1 METKRSMFKIL
12 HSLMVSFL
20 LIFLG
25 SCTGYK
31 QLPYLKNAETVSS
44 EVLSSMAAVHEA
56 KIMPHDIITITVNS
70 NIPGAATDFNLPMV
84 PSNLGSAIQTTVTYS
99 NTTGSLQ
106 NYLVDKNGKINF
118 PVLGELSIGG
128 MTSKEAQDYI
138 ISLIYPRYIAE
149 KPVVN
154 VRFVNFGVSVLG
166 EVARPGVYTS
176 ANGQMT
182 ILDALAA
189 AGDMTIYGRR
199 DNVLL
204 LRIQDN
210 GEIAMH
216 RINMQDKNLVLNK
229 DIFYLQQ
236 NDKLYIETNKAKG
249 NNSRF
254 GTFESISLSALS
266 IVISVIA
273 IITR

>member
-1 METKRSMFKIL
+1 MESKKSLLRIL
-12 HSLMVSFL
+12 HL
-20 LIFLG
+20 LIVSISIFFLG

-31 QLPYLKNAETVSS
+31 HLPYLKNAEAIPP
-44 EVLSSMAAVHEA
+44 EALSNMATVHEP
-56 KIMPHDIITITVNS
+56 KIMPHDIISITVNS

-99 NTTGSLQ
+99 TSAGSLQ
-106 NYLVDKNGKINF
+106 NYLVDKEGKINF
-118 PVLGELSIGG
+118 PILGQLSIGG

-138 ISLIYPRYIAE
+138 VSLIYPRYIAE
-149 KPVVN
+149 KPIVN
-154 VRFVNFGVSVLG
+154 VRFINFGVSVLG

-176 ANGQMT
+176 SNGQMT

-199 DNVLL
+199 ENVLL
-204 LRIQDN
+204 VRIQEN

-216 RINMQDKNLVLNK
+216 RINMQDENLVLNK
-229 DIFYLQQ
+229 DLFYLQQ

>member
-1 METKRSMFKIL
+1 MKSKRSLLRIL
-12 HSLMVSFL
+12 HSLIVFFL
-20 LIFLG
+20 VVFLA
-25 SCTGYK
+25 SCSGYK
-31 QLPYLKNAETVSS
+31 QLPYLKNAETVSP
-44 EVLSSMAAVHEA
+44 EILSSVAAIHEA
-56 KIMPHDIITITVNS
+56 KIMPNDIITITVNS

-84 PSNLGSAIQTTVTYS
+84 PTNLSSVIQTTATYS
-99 NTTGSLQ
+99 STAGSLQ
-106 NYLVDKNGKINF
+106 NYLVDKDGQINF
-118 PVLGELSIGG
+118 PILGQLSIGG
-128 MTSKEAQDYI
+128 MTAKEAQDYI
-138 ISLIYPRYIAE
+138 VSLIYPRYIAE
-149 KPVVN
+149 KPIVN
-154 VRFVNFGVSVLG
+154 VRFINFGVSVLG
-166 EVARPGVYTS
+166 EVARPGVYTTP
-176 ANGQMT
+176 NGQMT

-204 LRIQDN
+204 LRIQEN

-216 RINMQDKNLVLNK
+216 RIDMQDKNLVLNK
-229 DIFYLQQ
+229 DLFYLQQ
-236 NDKLYIETNKAKG
+236 NDKLYVETNKAKG

>member
-1 METKRSMFKIL
+1 MKPNRSLLRIL
-12 HSLMVSFL
+12 HSLIVFFL
-20 LIFLG
+20 VVFLA
-25 SCTGYK
+25 SCSGYK
-31 QLPYLKNAETVSS
+31 QLPYLKNAETVSP
-44 EVLSSMAAVHEA
+44 EILSSVAAIHEA
-56 KIMPHDIITITVNS
+56 KIMPNDIITITVNS

-84 PSNLGSAIQTTVTYS
+84 PTNLTSPIQTTVVYA

-106 NYLVDKNGKINF
+106 NYLVDKDGKINF
-118 PVLGELSIGG
+118 PILGQLSIGG

-138 ISLIYPRYIAE
+138 VSLIYPRYIAE

-154 VRFVNFGVSVLG
+154 VRFINFGVSVLG
-166 EVARPGVYTS
+166 EVARPGIYTTP
-176 ANGQMT
+176 NGQMT

-204 LRIQDN
+204 LRIQEN

-216 RINMQDKNLVLNK
+216 RIDMQDKNLVLNK
-229 DIFYLQQ
+229 DLFYLQQ
-236 NDKLYIETNKAKG
+236 NDKLYVETNKAKG

>member
-1 METKRSMFKIL
+1 MKPKRSLRRIL
-12 HSLMVSFL
+12 HSLIVSFL
-20 LIFLG
+20 VVFLG

-31 QLPYLKNAETVSS
+31 QLPYLKNAETVSP
-44 EVLSSMAAVHEA
+44 EVLSSMAAIHEA
-56 KIMPHDIITITVNS
+56 KIMPNDIITITVNS

-84 PSNLGSAIQTTVTYS
+84 PTNLSSVIQTTATS
-99 NTTGSLQ
+99 SSTAGSLQ
-106 NYLVDKNGKINF
+106 NYLVDKDGKINF
-118 PVLGELSIGG
+118 PILGELSIAG
-128 MTSKEAQDYI
+128 MTSKEAQNYI
-138 ISLIYPRYIAE
+138 GSLIYPRYIAE

-166 EVARPGVYTS
+166 EVARPGVYTTP
-176 ANGQMT
+176 NGQMT

-199 DNVLL
+199 NNVLL
-204 LRIQDN
+204 LRIQEN
-210 GEIAMH
+210 GEIAMY
-216 RINMQDKNLVLNK
+216 RIDMQDKNLVLNK
-229 DIFYLQQ
+229 DLFYLQQ
-236 NDKLYIETNKAKG
+236 NDKLYVETNKAKG

>member
-1 METKRSMFKIL
+1 MKPNRSLLRIL
-12 HSLMVSFL
+12 HSLIVFFL
-20 LIFLG
+20 VVFLA
-25 SCTGYK
+25 SCSGYK
-31 QLPYLKNAETVSS
+31 QLPYLKNAETVSP
-44 EVLSSMAAVHEA
+44 EILSSVAAIHEA
-56 KIMPHDIITITVNS
+56 KIMPNDIITITVNS

-84 PSNLGSAIQTTVTYS
+84 PTNLSSVIQTTATYS
-99 NTTGSLQ
+99 STAGSLQ
-106 NYLVDKNGKINF
+106 NYLVDKDGKINF
-118 PVLGELSIGG
+118 PILGQLSIGG
-128 MTSKEAQDYI
+128 MTAKEAQDYI

-149 KPVVN
+149 KPIVN
-154 VRFVNFGVSVLG
+154 VRFINFGVSVLG
-166 EVARPGVYTS
+166 EVARPGVYTTP
-176 ANGQMT
+176 NGQMT

-204 LRIQDN
+204 LRIQEN

-216 RINMQDKNLVLNK
+216 RIDMQDKNLVLNK
-229 DIFYLQQ
+229 DLFYLQQ
-236 NDKLYIETNKAKG
+236 NDKLYVETNKAKG

>member
-31 QLPYLKNAETVSS
+31 QLPYLKNAETVSP

>member
-1 METKRSMFKIL
+1 MKTKRSLLRIL
-12 HSLMVSFL
+12 HSLLVSI
-20 LIFLG
+20 LIVFLG

-31 QLPYLKNAETVSS
+31 ELPYLKNAEKISP
-44 EVLSSMAAVHEA
+44 EVLSSIAAVHEP

-70 NIPGAATDFNLPMV
+70 NIPGAAVDFNLPLV
-84 PSNLGSAIQTTVTYS
+84 PTNLGSAIQTGVAYS
-99 NTTGSLQ
+99 NTSGSLQ
-106 NYLVDKNGKINF
+106 NYLVDKDGKINF
-118 PVLGELSIGG
+118 PILGELSIGG

-138 ISLIYPRYIAE
+138 VSLIYPRYIAE
-149 KPVVN
+149 KPVIN
-154 VRFVNFGVSVLG
+154 IRFVNFGVSVLG
-166 EVARPGVYTS
+166 EVAKPGVYTS

-199 DNVLL
+199 ENVLL
-204 LRIQDN
+204 LRIQEN

-216 RINMQDKNLVLNK
+216 RIDLQDKNLVLNK
-229 DIFYLQQ
+229 DLFYLQQ
-236 NDKLYIETNKAKG
+236 NDKLYVETNKAKG

>member
-1 METKRSMFKIL
+1 MKQKKSLLKIL
-12 HSLMVSFL
+12 RSLIVSFC
-20 LIFLG
+20 IVFLG

-31 QLPYLKNAETVSS
+31 QLPYLKNAETISP
-44 EVLSSMAAVHEA
+44 EVLSSAAAIHEA
-56 KIMPHDIITITVNS
+56 QIMPHDIITITVNS
-70 NIPGAATDFNLPMV
+70 NIPGAATDFNLPIV
-84 PSNLGSAIQTTVTYS
+84 PANLSSVIQTTATYS
-99 NTTGSLQ
+99 SAAGSLQ
-106 NYLVDKNGKINF
+106 NYLVDKDGKINF
-118 PVLGELSIGG
+118 PILGQLSIGG

-138 ISLIYPRYIAE
+138 VSLIYPRYIAE
-149 KPVVN
+149 KPIVN
-154 VRFVNFGVSVLG
+154 VRFINFGVSVLG
-166 EVARPGVYTS
+166 EVARPGVYTTP
-176 ANGQMT
+176 NGQMT

-204 LRIQDN
+204 LRIQEN

-216 RINMQDKNLVLNK
+216 RIDMQDKNLVLNK
-229 DIFYLQQ
+229 DLFYLQQ
-236 NDKLYIETNKAKG
+236 NDKLYVETNKAKG